1 MPDDHS
7 ANILTSGGVAV
18 GGTAIGEIDTVG
30 DRDWFAVELVAAQTY
45 TIDLRG
51 RPTGDG
57 TLRDPYLRG
66 IHDAVGNL
74 ISGTTNDDGGT
85 GYNSQ
90 VTFTAAETGTH
101 YIAAGAYSGRGTYEL
116 EVTDTAVPVEDSDAT
131 REGATNLGDI
141 TDLARPQF
149 PRGGLDAAADAVHW
163 YRLTSDKRHYLTSVF
178 DRLFRVQ
185 GSTTGSGNG
194 GTYELFANGKERFLK
209 IPVFLIFLLICGSS
223 FNESVHADTYVP
235 VLISSLTE
243 NQYQAYRDFYHESLI
258 SVFELVGPGR
268 MTLPLEEFGNLP
280 LDIQTSV
287 CVVTVDYS
295 LFRSVITGAF
305 RKSFGKEVM
314 VFLLIKIVADIADI
328 EWDFST
334 RLNPADKE
342 KISKLG
348 SSMTDDKGI
357 KLDAL
362 IEKTGFCFENRLV
375 ERAAVPF
382 HLVEKYSSVPI
393 EFQLRDLYASSIPL
407 IQWIRANIPPS
418 EEKDKL
424 ETLVE
429 SVKRK
434 YLLTF

>member
-74 ISGTTNDDGGT
+74 ISGNDDGGA

-101 YIAAGAYSGRGTYEL
+101 YIAAGAYSGRETYEL
-116 EVTDTAVPVEDSDAT
+116 EVTDTAAPVEDSDAT

-209 IPVFLIFLLICGSS
+209 IPVFLILLLICGSS
-223 FNESVHADTYVP
+223 FNESVHADTDVP
-235 VLISSLTE
+235 VFNIVS
-243 NQYQAYRDFYHESLI
+243 N
-258 SVFELVGPGR
+258 
-268 MTLPLEEFGNLP
+268 
-280 LDIQTSV
+280 
-287 CVVTVDYS
+287 
-295 LFRSVITGAF
+295 
-305 RKSFGKEVM
+305 RKSVS
-314 VFLLIKIVADIADI
+314 DISR
-328 EWDFST
+328 F
-334 RLNPADKE
+334 
-342 KISKLG
+342 
-348 SSMTDDKGI
+348 
-357 KLDAL
+357 
-362 IEKTGFCFENRLV
+362 
-375 ERAAVPF
+375 
-382 HLVEKYSSVPI
+382 
-393 EFQLRDLYASSIPL
+393 
-407 IQWIRANIPPS
+407 
-418 EEKDKL
+418 
-424 ETLVE
+424 
-429 SVKRK
+429 
-434 YLLTF
+434 